1 MIDRLAGIAAATA
14 LLLLLGACASNNA
27 VAPSP
32 AFERLQAF
40 ERLGLE
46 AVQQD
51 RWDRAV
57 EYFGFASVWA
67 RSLDQRAAEARAE
80 LNLAWV
86 EERSARADL
95 ARTRLQRL
103 LDGPFMPEA
112 RAEAALRLARLAV
125 DGGGRTEARRLAAV
139 ARALIP
145 PAAPRLLAVDS
156 LQARLDLL
164 DGHTGRAVVALQEL
178 IKRASDEQEK
188 AGALRLLAE
197 AQLAQ
202 DAPAVALESLEAAFR
217 LDAAAGRSSR
227 LAQNLAL
234 QAQALT
240 RLQQVERAAVAAQ
253 RSAAV
258 CQAWLQRFP
267 ASSRWRPLNCGE
279 RASSRS

>member
-1 MIDRLAGIAAATA
+1 MIDRLAARCTATA
-14 LLLLLGACASNNA
+14 LLLLLGACAS
-27 VAPSP
+27 APPPPP
-32 AFERLQAF
+32 AFERLQSF

-57 EYFGFASVWA
+57 EYFGFASLWA
-67 RSLDQRAAEARAE
+67 RSLDQRPAEARAE

-86 EERSARADL
+86 EERSARLDL
-95 ARTRLQRL
+95 VRPRLQRL
-103 LDGPFMPEA
+103 LDGPFAPDA
-112 RAEAALRLARLAV
+112 RAEAALRLARLAA
-125 DGGGRTEARRLAAV
+125 DADDRPQARRLAAE
-139 ARALIP
+139 AGA
-145 PAAPRLLAVDS
+145 LLAPGAARLQALRS
-156 LQARLDLL
+156 LQARLDLQ
-164 DGHTGRAVVALQEL
+164 DGHSAQAAAALQQL
-178 IKRASDEQEK
+178 IASASDEQER

-202 DAPAVALESLEAAFR
+202 GAAAAALQSLEAAFR

-253 RSAAV
+253 RSTAV
-258 CQAWLQRFP
+258 CQAWLQRF
-267 ASSRWRPLNCGE
+267 AAGSRWRPLNCGE
-279 RASSRS
+279 RAGGRS